1 MRGGRPGGLQ
11 CCRDP
16 TRCATF
22 QEYSCSCLLIWKLA
36 FLAHGAGRRNGTLV
50 QRMFHCL
57 GDAIG
62 VTDAKPSCYCSLK
75 AYWKSNGLTVPC
87 KLTRPHSASIAR
99 WLVSSHD
106 DRLCRPA
113 GFHPV
118 GPSGHI
124 ESACGGP
131 QCRKDRL
138 ASANRV
144 GGGVALLP
152 HCPHNKGQ

>member
-11 CCRDP
+11 CCRDH

-99 WLVSSHD
+99 WLVSYKLRWSATMID
-106 DRLCRPA
+106 FVDRQVFTQL
-113 GFHPV
+113 
-118 GPSGHI
+118 GHQAT
-124 ESACGGP
+124 SN
-131 QCRKDRL
+131 QH
-138 ASANRV
+138 
-144 GGGVALLP
+144 VAAL
-152 HCPHNKGQ
+152 NAARIG